1 MLRKLLVLAA
11 GTAAATMATPAA
23 AQFAG
28 GACDRAM
35 LQDMADKYKKG
46 QTEGLPLYLPM
57 GNWVV
62 YRENGQLSTM
72 SQGIFSTA
80 LPIDFSR
87 ALLDT
92 EQCKVFLE
100 MVSYSGEKP
109 YTIAVQFGA
118 RGGNG
123 NNIEVVTATKGDW
136 LFDAKH
142 TYEYARREAWPE
154 IPADKRN
161 SRAELKAAADAYLDL
176 FKDKSVQVPW
186 GTPCH
191 RLEGSIYTS
200 GESCNVGV
208 PDNIEMTD
216 RQYVIDE
223 TIGAVAVLLKMG
235 PKQRPDSHLFRIED
249 GKLRYIH
256 TVTNCL
262 GEENCGFGPFDEM
275 LAKNPNMRPPLKD

>member
-249 GKLRYIH
+249 VKLRYIH

>member
-249 GKLRYIH
+249 GKLRFVH

-262 GEENCGFGPFDEM
+262 GEDNCGFGSFDEM

>member
-35 LQDMADKYKKG
+35 LQDMADRYKKG

>member
-176 FKDKSVQVPW
+176 FKDKSVQIPW

>member
-154 IPADKRN
+154 IPGDKRN

-262 GEENCGFGPFDEM
+262 GEDNCGFGSFDEM

>member
-161 SRAELKAAADAYLDL
+161 SRAELAIYPPTAVDPRLGVVAA
-176 FKDKSVQVPW
+176 
-186 GTPCH
+186 
-191 RLEGSIYTS
+191 
-200 GESCNVGV
+200 
-208 PDNIEMTD
+208 
-216 RQYVIDE
+216 
-223 TIGAVAVLLKMG
+223 
-235 PKQRPDSHLFRIED
+235 
-249 GKLRYIH
+249 
-256 TVTNCL
+256 
-262 GEENCGFGPFDEM
+262 
-275 LAKNPNMRPPLKD
+275 

>member
-123 NNIEVVTATKGDW
+123 NNIAVVTATKVDW

>member
-235 PKQRPDSHLFRIED
+235 PKLRPDSHLFRIED
-249 GKLRYIH
+249 GKLRFVH

-262 GEENCGFGPFDEM
+262 GEDNCGFGPFDEM

>member
-249 GKLRYIH
+249 GKLRFVH

-262 GEENCGFGPFDEM
+262 GEDNCGFGPFDEM